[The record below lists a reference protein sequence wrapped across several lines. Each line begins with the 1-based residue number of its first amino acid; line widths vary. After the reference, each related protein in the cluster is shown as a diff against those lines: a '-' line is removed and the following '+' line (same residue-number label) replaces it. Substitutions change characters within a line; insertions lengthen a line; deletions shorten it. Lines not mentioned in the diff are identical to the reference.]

1 MAANKPADTKREKI
15 SKAQQL
21 TMLEV
26 LGASLVL
33 GTCLV
38 LVNFIGK
45 YIEFNTRIIAAK
57 NEAIEDYDQTL
68 RNIGIC
74 PDTDRDGRLSPREIA
89 DCDPNSVKTS
99 QVPGSLRYNVME
111 VMAQNADLESVARK
125 RNENCY
131 DADGKRIDFNALY
144 NSATTEAER
153 QQLLQATKI
162 CSSLRVISDALP
174 AQKNTEALMA
184 SLNQLFIISEREPEN
199 IAPRDDNVVLDDL
212 TMVQAIPVT
221 LQVNGDGPTI
231 LTVLNNIDR
240 SIRDFDI
247 TTATIEWTNNG
258 LSLSA
263 RANAYYMDSVWNLES
278 DKTVRAGDKSK

>member
-26 LGASLVL
+26 LGASLIL

-38 LVNFIGK
+38 LMNFIGK

-57 NEAIEDYDQTL
+57 NEAIEDYDKTL

-74 PDTDRDGRLSPREIA
+74 PDTDRDGHLSTREIA
-89 DCDPNSVKTS
+89 NCNPNAVKTS
-99 QVPGSLRYNVME
+99 EVPNSLRYNVLE

-125 RNENCY
+125 RNSNCY

-184 SLNQLFIISEREPEN
+184 SLNQLFIISNREPEN
-199 IAPRDDNVVLDDL
+199 IAPRDDRVVLDEL
-212 TMVQAIPVT
+212 TGIEAIPVT
-221 LQVNGDGPTI
+221 LRVNGDGPTI

-240 SIRDFDI
+240 SIRDFDV
-247 TTATIEWTNNG
+247 TSATIEWTNAG
-258 LSLSA
+258 LSLTA
-263 RANAYYMDSVWNLES
+263 RANAYYMDEIWGLES
-278 DKTVRAGDKSK
+278 DKTIRAGDKK

>member
-1 MAANKPADTKREKI
+1 MAAKPADTKREKI

-38 LVNFIGK
+38 LMNFIGK

-57 NEAIEDYDQTL
+57 NESIAMYDETL

-74 PDTDRDGRLSPREIA
+74 PDTDKDGRLSAREIEE
-89 DCDPNSVKTS
+89 CDPNSVKLS
-99 QVPGSLRYNVME
+99 QVPNSLRYNVLE

-131 DADGKRIDFNALY
+131 DADGKRIDFNEMY
-144 NSATTEAER
+144 NSATTESER
-153 QQLLQATKI
+153 QQILQATKI

-184 SLNQLFIISEREPEN
+184 SLNQLFIISNWEPEN
-199 IAPRDDNVVLDDL
+199 IAPRDETVVLDDL
-212 TMVQAIPVT
+212 SGVEAIPVT
-221 LQVNGDGPTI
+221 LQVNGNGATV

-240 SIRDFDI
+240 SIRNFDI
-247 TTATIEWTNNG
+247 TSATVEWTNTG
-258 LSLSA
+258 LNLTA
-263 RANAYYMDSVWNLES
+263 RANAYYMDGVWNLETE
-278 DKTVRAGDKSK
+278 KTLRAGDKK

>member
-38 LVNFIGK
+38 LMNFIGK

-74 PDTDRDGRLSPREIA
+74 PDTDRDGRLSTREIA
-89 DCDPNSVKTS
+89 ECDPNSVKTS
-99 QVPGSLRYNVME
+99 QVPNSLRYNVME

-125 RNENCY
+125 RNNNCY
-131 DADGKRIDFNALY
+131 DAEGKRIDFNELY
-144 NSATTEAER
+144 NSATTESER

-184 SLNQLFIISEREPEN
+184 SLNQLFIISNREPEN
-199 IAPRDDNVVLDDL
+199 IAPRDDNVTLDEL
-212 TMVQAIPVT
+212 TNVEAIPVT
-221 LQVNGDGPTI
+221 LRVNGDGPTI

-247 TTATIEWTNNG
+247 TSATIEWTNAG
-258 LSLSA
+258 LSLTA
-263 RANAYYMDSVWNLES
+263 RANAYYMSELWGLES
-278 DKTVRAGDKSK
+278 DKTIRAGDK

>member
-1 MAANKPADTKREKI
+1 MAAKPADTKREKI

-38 LVNFIGK
+38 LMNFIGK

-57 NEAIEDYDQTL
+57 NESIAMYDETL

-74 PDTDRDGRLSPREIA
+74 PDTDKDGRLSAREIEE
-89 DCDPNSVKTS
+89 CDPNSVKLS
-99 QVPGSLRYNVME
+99 QVPNSLRYNVLE

-131 DADGKRIDFNALY
+131 DADGKRINFNEMY
-144 NSATTEAER
+144 NSATTESER
-153 QQLLQATKI
+153 QQILQATKI

-184 SLNQLFIISEREPEN
+184 SLNQLFIISNWEPEN
-199 IAPRDDNVVLDDL
+199 IAPRDETVVLDDL
-212 TMVQAIPVT
+212 SGVEAIPVT
-221 LQVNGDGPTI
+221 LQVNGNGATV

-240 SIRDFDI
+240 SIRNFDI
-247 TTATIEWTNNG
+247 TSATVEWTNTG
-258 LSLSA
+258 LNLTA
-263 RANAYYMDSVWNLES
+263 RANAYYMDGVWNLETE
-278 DKTVRAGDKSK
+278 KTLRAGDKK